1 VDVESFLKNT
11 MSSEVGLNGIL
22 AYMLERQIKLARK
35 HFIITNFSHFVGG
48 FGLALLLQ
56 YYLSGN
62 AFLPVMVGWILVA
75 FTLIVHIYV
84 LQS

>member
-1 VDVESFLKNT
+1 MF
-11 MSSEVGLNGIL
+11 
-22 AYMLERQIKLARK
+22 ERQLALARK
-35 HFIITNFSHFVGG
+35 HIVLTNLSHFVGG

-75 FTLIVHIYV
+75 FTFIVHVYV
-84 LQS
+84 LTQ